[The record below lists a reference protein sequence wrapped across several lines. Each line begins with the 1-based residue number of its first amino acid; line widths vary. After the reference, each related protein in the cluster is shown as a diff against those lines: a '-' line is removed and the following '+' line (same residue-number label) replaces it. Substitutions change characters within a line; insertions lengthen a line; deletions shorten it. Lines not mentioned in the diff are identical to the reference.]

1 MRVLVTGAGGFL
13 GRRLVGALLRQGTLS
28 VDGAARPIAELVL
41 ADRGAM
47 TAAAPPATMRV
58 RTEQGDLAD
67 PDWCARL
74 TAEPFD
80 AIFHLAALLTLD
92 AERDPAAADAT
103 HIAPVRRLVAGPGRP
118 RLVFASSIAV
128 FGGALPET
136 VTEAV
141 PPCPQ
146 TTYGTH
152 KAMIEL
158 MLADA
163 SRHGAVDARSLR
175 LPIVLV
181 RPAAATPTISDAVAA
196 LVREPLAGRDTTC
209 PFLPETLLPVIS
221 AGAVVRALLALHA
234 APEAALPPGRA
245 VNLPALAVTPA
256 EMVAAVARRAGAPAA
271 ARVRFAPD
279 PAIQAVVD
287 GWPKHFLSIH
297 AGRLGLAPDADFDAI
312 VADHIDTSAEAR
324 DDCA

>member
-13 GRRLVGALLRQGTLS
+13 GRRLVGALLRQGSLP
-28 VDGAARPIAELVL
+28 VDGEARPIGELVL

-47 TAAAPPATMRV
+47 PSASHATIRV
-58 RTEQGDLAD
+58 RTETGDLAD
-67 PDWCARL
+67 PDFCARL
-74 TAEPFD
+74 AAERFD

-92 AERDPAAADAT
+92 AERDPAAAHAT
-103 HIAPVRRLVAGPGRP
+103 HIAPVRRLAAGPGRP

-128 FGGALPET
+128 FGGALPDA

-152 KAMIEL
+152 KAMIEFL
-158 MLADA
+158 LADA
-163 SRHGAVDARSLR
+163 SRHGAVDARTLR

-181 RPAAATPTISDAVAA
+181 RPTASTPTISDAVAA
-196 LVREPLAGRDTTC
+196 LVREPLAGRETTC
-209 PFLPETLLPVIS
+209 PLLPETLLPVIS
-221 AGAVVRALLALHA
+221 AGAVVRSLLALHDV
-234 APEAALPPGRA
+234 PEAALPPGRA
-245 VNLPALAVTPA
+245 VNLPALGVTPA
-256 EMVAAVARRAGAPAA
+256 EMVAAVGRRAGAAAA

-287 GWPKHFLSIH
+287 GWPKRFLSLH
-297 AGRLGLAPDADFDAI
+297 AARLGLEPDADFDAI
-312 VADHIDTSAEAR
+312 VADHIDHSAEDRDAR
-324 DDCA
+324 A

>member
-13 GRRLVGALLRQGTLS
+13 GRRLVEVLLRQGSLP
-28 VDGAARPIAELVL
+28 VDGEARPIAELVL

-47 TAAAPPATMRV
+47 AALAPPATIRV

-67 PDWCARL
+67 PAWCARL
-74 TAEPFD
+74 TAERFD
-80 AIFHLAALLTLD
+80 TIFHLAAMLTLD

-128 FGGALPET
+128 FGGALPDV

-163 SRHGAVDARSLR
+163 SRHGAVDARALR

-181 RPAAATPTISDAVAA
+181 RPGASTPTISDAVAA
-196 LVREPLAGRDTTC
+196 LVREPLAGRETTC
-209 PFLPETLLPVIS
+209 PFWPETLLPVIS
-221 AGAVVRALLALHA
+221 AGAVVRSLLALHDV
-234 APEAALPPGRA
+234 PEAALPPGRA
-245 VNLPALAVTPA
+245 VNLPALGVTPA
-256 EMVAAVARRAGAPAA
+256 EMVAAVGRRAGAVAA

-287 GWPKHFLSIH
+287 GWPKRFHSLH
-297 AGRLGLAPDADFDAI
+297 AARLGLAPDADIDAI
-312 VADHIDTSAEAR
+312 VADHLDPSAEDR
-324 DDCA
+324 DERA

>member
-13 GRRLVGALLRQGTLS
+13 GRRLVAALLRQGTLP
-28 VDGAARPIAELVL
+28 VDGEARPIGELVL
-41 ADRGAM
+41 TDRGAM
-47 TAAAPPATMRV
+47 AAVAPPATIRV

-67 PDWCARL
+67 PAWCAGL
-74 TAEPFD
+74 AAGGFD
-80 AIFHLAALLTLD
+80 AIFHLAAMLTLD
-92 AERDPAAADAT
+92 AERDPEAAYAT
-103 HIAPVRRLVAGPGRP
+103 HVAPVHRLVAGPGRP

-128 FGGALPET
+128 FGGPLPDV

-152 KAMIEL
+152 KAMIEF

-181 RPAAATPTISDAVAA
+181 RAGAPTPTVSDAVAA
-196 LVREPLAGRDTTC
+196 LVREPLAGRETVC
-209 PFLPETLLPVIS
+209 PLLPDTLLPVIS

-234 APEAALPPGRA
+234 VPEAALPPGRA
-245 VNLPALAVTPA
+245 VNLPALSVTPA
-256 EMVAAVARRAGAPAA
+256 EMVAAVGRQAGPAAA

-279 PAIQAVVD
+279 PALQAIVD
-287 GWPKHFLSIH
+287 GWPRRFISAH
-297 AGRLGLAPDADFDAI
+297 AARLGLAPDADFDAI
-312 VADHIDTSAEAR
+312 VADHIDPSAEDRVAR
-324 DDCA
+324 A

>member
-13 GRRLVGALLRQGTLS
+13 GRRLVGALLRQGSLS
-28 VDGAARPIAELVL
+28 ADGAARPIRELVL

-47 TAAAPPATMRV
+47 PAIAPPATIRV

-67 PDWCARL
+67 PAFCARL
-74 TAEPFD
+74 AAQRFD
-80 AIFHLAALLTLD
+80 TIFHLAAMLTLD
-92 AERDPAAADAT
+92 AERDPEAAHAT

-118 RLVFASSIAV
+118 VFVFASSIAV
-128 FGGALPET
+128 FGGALPEA

-152 KAMIEL
+152 KAMIEF

-181 RPAAATPTISDAVAA
+181 RPAASTPTISDAVAG
-196 LVREPLAGRDTTC
+196 LVREPLAGREATC
-209 PFLPETLLPVIS
+209 PFWPETLLPVIS
-221 AGAVVRALLALHA
+221 AGAVVRSLLALHA
-234 APEAALPPGRA
+234 IPEAALPPGRA
-245 VNLPALAVTPA
+245 VNLPALVVTPA
-256 EMVAAVARRAGAPAA
+256 EMVAAVGRRAGAAAA

-287 GWPKHFLSIH
+287 GWPKRFLSLH
-297 AGRLGLAPDADFDAI
+297 AARLGLAPDADFDAI
-312 VADHIDTSAEAR
+312 VADHVDPSAEDR
-324 DDCA
+324 DERA